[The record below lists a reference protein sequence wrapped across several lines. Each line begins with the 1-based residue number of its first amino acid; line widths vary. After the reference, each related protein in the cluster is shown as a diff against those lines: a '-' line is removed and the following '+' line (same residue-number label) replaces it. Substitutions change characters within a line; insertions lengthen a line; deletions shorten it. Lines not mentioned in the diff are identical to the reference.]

1 MHDVKLKQNV
11 YHLRRRLY
19 VAWTL
24 FTFGL
29 FVYLDSKNWLGH
41 KGEKREQ
48 KLRRQAARLRKRLI
62 RLGPTFIKVG
72 QMLGTRADLLPIE
85 YVDELS
91 YLQDNVPPF
100 ANEEAMAIIE
110 AELGQPISELFAE
123 IGDHPVASASL
134 GQVYRAR
141 LH

>member
-1 MHDVKLKQNV
+1 MECVKPTAKLYRLK
-11 YHLRRRLY
+11 RRLY

-24 FTFGL
+24 FAFGL

-48 KLRRQAARLRKRLI
+48 KLRRQAARLRNRLI

-100 ANEEAMAIIE
+100 A
-110 AELGQPISELFAE
+110 
-123 IGDHPVASASL
+123 
-134 GQVYRAR
+134 
-141 LH
+141 